1 LQSTLQVLED
11 QISVV
16 EAVDSGDFEF
26 PGTEI
31 IKEKQRIMME
41 VFRKS
46 QVDTQIV
53 INGMRQEIKSLRTMV
68 DKIPRIKQDLDNLY
82 NRYKDIRDE
91 NNIFREIGIL
101 RNNSLKSE

>member
-1 LQSTLQVLED
+1 MSWKIKYLSLKLSIPA
-11 QISVV
+11 ISNSSV
-16 EAVDSGDFEF
+16 
-26 PGTEI
+26 PTTEI
-31 IKEKQRIMME
+31 IEEKQRIMIE

-53 INGMRQEIKSLRTMV
+53 INGMRREIKSLRTMV
-68 DKIPRIKQDLDNLY
+68 DKIPRINQDLDNLY

-91 NNIFREIGIL
+91 KNIFREIGIL